1 MKKDINNIE
10 KQFWRIVA
18 CVVVFFIVIVGV
30 RNIEDKKE
38 KEREAEVIKLE
49 LQQKEKGRLEAKKED
64 ERKKEEASKTVQTWI
79 EYKNKDKDAS
89 YDEKNKALN
98 VSLNFGRTLSISKRI
113 EMANYSIYE
122 TTKEF
127 ESLFKDDI
135 DSYKFDFSAELVD
148 NYGNK
153 RKDVVYS
160 IILNR
165 NELNKVNWDGIQPSM
180 LINLASH
187 NYKSPALQ

>member
-1 MKKDINNIE
+1 MSIRPKTYFE
-10 KQFWRIVA
+10 KYYWKVA
-18 CVVVFFIVIVGV
+18 GYIIIFFIVVTV
-30 RNIEDKKE
+30 MKNIEDKKE
-38 KEREAEVIKLE
+38 RDHEAEVIKLE
-49 LQQKEKGRLEAKKED
+49 LEQKEKVRLEDKKEE
-64 ERKKEEASKTVQTWI
+64 ERKKEEASKSVQKWI
-79 EYKNKDKDAS
+79 EYKNEDAN
-89 YDEKNKALN
+89 YDETNKALN

-135 DSYKFDFSAELVD
+135 DSYKFNFLAELVD

-165 NELNKVNWDGIQPSM
+165 NELNKVNWDGIDSKM
-180 LINLASH
+180 LIDLASH

>member
-1 MKKDINNIE
+1 MSIRPKTYFE
-10 KQFWRIVA
+10 KYYWKVA
-18 CVVVFFIVIVGV
+18 GYIIIFFIVVGLLNNAV
-30 RNIEDKKE
+30 QQIKRNHEE
-38 KEREAEVIKLE
+38 EVINVELE
-49 LQQKEKGRLEAKKED
+49 QKEKARLEDEKAQ
-64 ERKKEEASKTVQTWI
+64 ERKKEEASKSVQSWI
-79 EYKNKDKDAS
+79 KYKNEDANF
-89 YDEKNKALN
+89 DEKNKTLS
-98 VSLNFGRTLSISKRI
+98 VSLNFGRTLSISNRI

-122 TTKEF
+122 KTKEF
-127 ESLFKDDI
+127 ENLFKDDI
-135 DSYKFDFSAELVD
+135 DSYKFNFLAEVVD

-165 NELNKVNWDGIQPSM
+165 NELNKVNWDGIEPSM

>member
-1 MKKDINNIE
+1 MSIRPKTYFE
-10 KQFWRIVA
+10 KYYWKVA
-18 CVVVFFIVIVGV
+18 GYIIIFFIVVTV
-30 RNIEDKKE
+30 MKNIEDKKE
-38 KEREAEVIKLE
+38 RDHEDEVIKLE
-49 LQQKEKGRLEAKKED
+49 LEQKEKVRLEDKKEE
-64 ERKKEEASKTVQTWI
+64 ERKKEEASKSVQKWI
-79 EYKNKDKDAS
+79 EYKNEDAS
-89 YDEKNKALN
+89 YDETNKALN

-135 DSYKFDFSAELVD
+135 DSYKFNFLAELVD
-148 NYGNK
+148 DYGNK

-165 NELNKVNWDGIQPSM
+165 NELNKVNWDGIDSKM
-180 LINLASH
+180 LIDLASY

>member
-1 MKKDINNIE
+1 MSIRPKTYFEKYYCKVAVYIIIFFIAFAVINNVME
-10 KQFWRIVA
+10 Q
-18 CVVVFFIVIVGV
+18 
-30 RNIEDKKE
+30 
-38 KEREAEVIKLE
+38 KEREHELE
-49 LQQKEKGRLEAKKED
+49 ESILKSEQKEEERKQEEK
-64 ERKKEEASKTVQTWI
+64 RKKEEASKSVQKWI
-79 EYKNKDKDAS
+79 EYKNEDAS
-89 YDEKNKALN
+89 YDEPNKALN

-113 EMANYSIYE
+113 EIANYSIYE

-127 ESLFKDDI
+127 EGLFKDDI
-135 DSYKFDFSAELVD
+135 DSYKFNFLAELVD

-180 LINLASH
+180 LIDLASY
-187 NYKSPALQ
+187 NYKSPVLQ

>member
-1 MKKDINNIE
+1 MSIRPKTYFE
-10 KQFWRIVA
+10 KYYWKVAGYIIIFFIIVA
-18 CVVVFFIVIVGV
+18 VMRHIEV
-30 RNIEDKKE
+30 R
-38 KEREAEVIKLE
+38 KERDHEAEVIKLE
-49 LQQKEKGRLEAKKED
+49 LEQKEKVRLEAKKE
-64 ERKKEEASKTVQTWI
+64 EKQKKEEASKSVKSWI
-79 EYKNKDKDAS
+79 EYKNKNATF
-89 YDEKNKALN
+89 DEKNK
-98 VSLNFGRTLSISKRI
+98 TLSISSKLMKTFKKGNGI
-113 EMANYSIYE
+113 AAADYEIYE

-153 RKDVVYS
+153 RQDVVYS

-165 NELNKVNWDGIQPSM
+165 NELNKVNWDGIEPSM

>member
-1 MKKDINNIE
+1 MSIRPKTYFE
-10 KQFWRIVA
+10 KYYWKVA
-18 CVVVFFIVIVGV
+18 GYIIIFFIVVTV
-30 RNIEDKKE
+30 MKNIEDKKE
-38 KEREAEVIKLE
+38 RDHEDEVIKLE
-49 LQQKEKGRLEAKKED
+49 LEQKEKVRLEDKKEE
-64 ERKKEEASKTVQTWI
+64 ERKKEEASKSVQKWI
-79 EYKNKDKDAS
+79 EYKNEDAS
-89 YDEKNKALN
+89 YDETNKALN

-135 DSYKFDFSAELVD
+135 DSYKFNFLAELVD

-165 NELNKVNWDGIQPSM
+165 NELNKVNWDGIDSKM
-180 LINLASH
+180 LIDLASY

>member
-1 MKKDINNIE
+1 MKKDISNIE
-10 KQFWRIVA
+10 KIFKKS
-18 CVVVFFIVIVGV
+18 IVIVIGMFV
-30 RNIEDKKE
+30 LSMALHRIEPPSNIETNVELQNEE
-38 KEREAEVIKLE
+38 KERVSEQEKEAMA
-49 LQQKEKGRLEAKKED
+49 QK
-64 ERKKEEASKTVQTWI
+64 SVQNWI
-79 EYKNKDKDAS
+79 EYKNEDAS
-89 YDEKNKALN
+89 YDEDNKALN

-135 DSYKFDFSAELVD
+135 DSYKFNFLAELVD

-165 NELNKVNWDGIQPSM
+165 NELNKVNWDGIDSKM
-180 LINLASH
+180 LIDLASY

>member
-1 MKKDINNIE
+1 MSIRPKTYFE
-10 KQFWRIVA
+10 KYYWKVA
-18 CVVVFFIVIVGV
+18 GYIIIFFIVVTV
-30 RNIEDKKE
+30 MRNIEDKKE
-38 KEREAEVIKLE
+38 RNHEDEVIKLE
-49 LQQKEKGRLEAKKED
+49 LEQKEKVRLEDKKEE
-64 ERKKEEASKTVQTWI
+64 ERKKEEASKSVQKWI
-79 EYKNKDKDAS
+79 KYKNEDAS
-89 YDEKNKALN
+89 YDETNKALN

-127 ESLFKDDI
+127 EGLFKDDI

-165 NELNKVNWDGIQPSM
+165 NELNKVNWDGIDSSM
-180 LINLASH
+180 LIDLASH